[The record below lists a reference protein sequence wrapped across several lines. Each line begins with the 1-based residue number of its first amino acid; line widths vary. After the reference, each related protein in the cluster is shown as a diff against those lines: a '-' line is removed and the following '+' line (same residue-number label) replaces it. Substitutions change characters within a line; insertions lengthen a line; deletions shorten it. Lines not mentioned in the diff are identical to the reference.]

1 MNPLKDTPGKEIGR
15 LSSKGSLAFILAPV
29 MLLTLGMAS
38 VVSLAQTA
46 GVQATP
52 QAPNQLMTLSPN
64 GKYLINS
71 YTNQPVFITGE
82 DGWGAIINL
91 SNGEAST
98 YLKNRAKRGFNA
110 IWMAA
115 ADNYYQPN
123 PPMNYYGYSPFDG
136 ADFTNEDAD
145 YWSHVDAILQEAS
158 TLGITVF
165 LSPAF
170 VGADNDGYYAS
181 YMNSSDA
188 VMTAYGSFLGNRYQ
202 GYNNIVWALGGDA
215 WPSDSGL
222 YQKIADVGSGIA
234 AADPNHLI
242 TLEACEHCA
251 TNGYDSVQA
260 FQAVPMT
267 VPAWLTLDWAYPQ
280 YSTTVGACQND
291 YTQSPFLP
299 PLAGEN
305 YYELDYGMTAP
316 ELRFEMYSE
325 VLSGCYLGRLF
336 GNGAIW
342 SFDSP
347 NGDTCCQ
354 DGTPTWQKEMS
365 SPGSL
370 AEEYQGRLFRSREN
384 WLLVPD
390 IDHTVVTA
398 GYGSGLSM
406 TTDAR
411 TSDGQTIIAYIPN
424 GNATTITVDMGQI
437 VSSTNQAQAWWY
449 YPQTAKSKLIGTYPN
464 SGSQEFRAPNKNDC
478 VLVIDD
484 ASANLSPPGQ

>member
-1 MNPLKDTPGKEIGR
+1 MEILR
-15 LSSKGSLAFILAPV
+15 TKSSPALALATV
-29 MLLTLGMAS
+29 LFLLCTVAP
-38 VVSLAQTA
+38 VVSLARTIPVTTSSHHNLAFEATA
-46 GVQATP
+46 QV
-52 QAPNQLMTLSPN
+52 PNQLMTLSSN
-64 GKYLINS
+64 GNYLVNS

-82 DGWGAIINL
+82 DGWGAITDLN
-91 SNGEAST
+91 SAEVST
-98 YLKNRAKRGFNA
+98 YLKNRAHRGFNA

-115 ADNYYQPN
+115 ADNTYQPN
-123 PPMNYYGYSPFDG
+123 PPVNYYGNPPFDG
-136 ADFTNEDAD
+136 ADFTNENPN
-145 YWSHVDAILQEAS
+145 YWSNVDAVLTLAS
-158 TLGITVF
+158 KLGITVF

-170 VGADNDGYYAS
+170 VGDGPGSGYYNS
-181 YMNSSDA
+181 YLDSSDA
-188 VMTAYGSFLGNRYQ
+188 VMTAYGTFLGNRYQ
-202 GYNNIVWALGGDA
+202 GYNNIVWVLGGDA

-242 TLEACEHCA
+242 TLEACERCA

-260 FQAVPMT
+260 FQEVPMT

-280 YSTTVGACQND
+280 YTTTVGACQND

-305 YYELDYGMTAP
+305 YYELDYGMTEP
-316 ELRFEMYSE
+316 GLRFEMYSE
-325 VLSGCYLGRLF
+325 VLSGCYLGRIF

-354 DGTPTWQKEMS
+354 DGTPAWRSQLS
-365 SPGSL
+365 SAGSL
-370 AEEYQGRLFRSREN
+370 TEEYQGRLFRSREN

-398 GYGSGLSM
+398 GYGRGLSM

-411 TSDGQTIIAYIPN
+411 TSDGQSIIAYIPN
-424 GNATTITVDMGQI
+424 GNATTITVDMSQI
-437 VSSTNQAQAWWY
+437 ISSSNQAKAWWY
-449 YPQTAKSKLIGTYPN
+449 NPQTAKGTLIGAYPN
-464 SGSQEFRAPNKNDC
+464 KGSRKFHALSKDDW

-484 ASANLSPPGQ
+484 ASANLPPPGQ